1 MLTPEQKAKKD
12 EQLIEALKKSAALF
26 FEQESNR
33 KSLITVTRV
42 VLSGDKK
49 KASIMFTVFP
59 DSYEEQAELFANR
72 NRRNFVA
79 FLKSKYKV
87 ARLPSIDFQVDRGEK
102 NRQRIDML
110 LSGEHDNLDS
120 GTNVTA

>member
-12 EQLIEALKKSAALF
+12 EQLTEAIRKSAALF

-42 VLSGDKK
+42 LLSSDKK
-49 KASIMFTVFP
+49 KASVMFTVFP
-59 DSYEEQAELFANR
+59 ESYEEQASLFANR
-72 NRRNFVA
+72 NRRDFVT

-87 ARLPSIDFQVDRGEK
+87 ARLPSIDFHIDQGEK

-110 LSGEHDNLDS
+110 LSKEHDNLESD
-120 GTNVTA
+120 TDTMA